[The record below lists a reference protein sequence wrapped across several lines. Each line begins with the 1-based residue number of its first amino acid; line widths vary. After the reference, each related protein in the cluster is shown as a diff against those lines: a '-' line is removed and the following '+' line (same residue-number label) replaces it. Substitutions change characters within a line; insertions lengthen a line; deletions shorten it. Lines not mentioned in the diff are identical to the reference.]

1 MQKKDDGLP
10 SRAFEA
16 SNHTKE
22 ATPLMNEPKTYFVI
36 PTHRLRDVSET
47 IHEYDE
53 HFWRNGHSPQMFV
66 FDDSTPTNVE
76 KYFTDLSQLK
86 TRCDLF
92 YVGPKEKEEFIAYVN
107 SRLRN
112 SRLEPLVKNLFRPSY
127 GGNRNYTLMYSLG
140 GLMVSSDDDM
150 RPYSLME
157 DSPESLEDDEISRG
171 RLHKVGK
178 NGYVRKSFDMMSA
191 FFDVLGKPVSEVPE
205 NYERGELLVDTGVDL
220 ETNSS
225 KGLVEENAMF
235 LQRGS
240 VPDNAVVKIA
250 QTFRSGTNDIDA
262 IDFVD
267 MFLNDEQQVS
277 LDVLNDLYVLVNF
290 RPVVTNKNWRMD
302 CGVAGY
308 DNTFGLPPFFPTRL
322 RFEDYIYRLWI
333 QQNSIV
339 AAHVDAAQHHSKSNY
354 MRNPPASEILNEE
367 IANLLKRK
375 IKTSLTSVDDLG
387 ISFDYSGEVTAQDA
401 EEILGKITGLHARAL
416 KVAETAKSQERVN
429 ALRIFAANLQKA
441 FYGFEPDFFQHNLL
455 RIVDDAIGVIK
466 ASIEL
471 WPTLVEICY
480 FQKTRNGLPTL
491 HLGRATR

>member
-1 MQKKDDGLP
+1 
-10 SRAFEA
+10 
-16 SNHTKE
+16 
-22 ATPLMNEPKTYFVI
+22 MNEPKTYFVV

-53 HFWRNGHSPQMFV
+53 HFWRNGHSPQMIV

-76 KYFTDLSQLK
+76 KYFSCLDEMK
-86 TRCDLF
+86 TRCDLW
-92 YVGPKEKEEFIAYVN
+92 YVGPKQKEEVISDVN

-112 SRLEPLVKNLFRPSY
+112 NRLEPLVKNLFRPSY

-205 NYERGELLVDTGVDL
+205 NYERGELLIDSAMDL
-220 ETNSS
+220 ETNST
-225 KGLVEENAMF
+225 KGLAEENAML
-235 LQRGS
+235 LQRGN
-240 VPDNAVVKIA
+240 VPENAVVKIA

-267 MFLNDEQQVS
+267 MFLNDEKQVS

-375 IKTSLTSVDDLG
+375 IKSSLTSVDDLG

-401 EEILGKITGLHARAL
+401 EEILEKITGLHARAL
-416 KVAETAKSQERVN
+416 KGAETAKSQERVD
-429 ALRIFAANLQKA
+429 ALKIFAANLQKA

-480 FQKTRNGLPTL
+480 FQKIRHGLPML
-491 HLGRATR
+491 HLGRAAR

>member
-1 MQKKDDGLP
+1 
-10 SRAFEA
+10 
-16 SNHTKE
+16 
-22 ATPLMNEPKTYFVI
+22 MNDLETYFVI
-36 PTHRLRDVSET
+36 PTHRLRDVGDT
-47 IHEYDE
+47 IHEYDD
-53 HFWRNGHSPQMFV
+53 HFWRNGHSPKMIV

-76 KYFTDLSQLK
+76 KYFSHLQQTK
-86 TRCDLF
+86 TKSDLF
-92 YVGPKEKEEFIAYVN
+92 YVGPRQKEEFLAYLN

-112 SRLEPLVKNLFRPSY
+112 KRLEPLVKNLFRPSY
-127 GGNRNYTLMYSLG
+127 GGNRNFTLMYSLG

-157 DSPESLEDDEISRG
+157 DSPESLEIDEISRG

-178 NGYVRKSFDMMSA
+178 NGYAKKSFDIMSA

-205 NYERGELLVDTGVDL
+205 NYERGELLVDTAMDL
-220 ETNSS
+220 ETNAT
-225 KGLVEENAMF
+225 KGLAEENTMV
-235 LQRGS
+235 LKRG
-240 VPDNAVVKIA
+240 PMREDAIVKIA

-267 MFLNDEQQVS
+267 MFLGDEKQIS
-277 LDVLNDLYVLVNF
+277 LDDLNDLYVLINF
-290 RPVVTNKNWRMD
+290 RPALTNKNWRMD

-333 QQNSIV
+333 QQEGMV
-339 AAHVDAAQHHSKSNY
+339 AAHVDAAQHHTKSNY
-354 MRNPPASEILNEE
+354 MRNPPASEVLNEE

-375 IKTSLTSVDDLG
+375 IKSSILSIDELG
-387 ISFDYSGEVTAQDA
+387 VTFGYTGEVTAQDA
-401 EEILGKITGLHARAL
+401 EEILEKITSLHRRAIHA
-416 KVAETAKSQERVN
+416 AETAKSQDRIDS
-429 ALRIFAANLQKA
+429 LRLFAANLEKA

-455 RIVDDAIGVIK
+455 RIVDDAIAVIK

-480 FQKTRNGLPTL
+480 FQKIRNGLPML
-491 HLGRATR
+491 HLGRNGR

>member
-1 MQKKDDGLP
+1 MSGERSQ
-10 SRAFEA
+10 
-16 SNHTKE
+16 
-22 ATPLMNEPKTYFVI
+22 TPMHDPETYFVI

-53 HFWRNGHSPQMFV
+53 HFWRNGHSPQMIV

-76 KYFTDLSQLK
+76 KYFSYLDEMK
-86 TRCDLF
+86 TRSDLF
-92 YVGPKEKEEFIAYVN
+92 YVGPRQKEEFITYVN

-127 GGNRNYTLMYSLG
+127 GGNRNFTLMYSLG

-157 DSPESLEDDEISRG
+157 DSPESLENDEISRG

-191 FFDVLGKPVSEVPE
+191 FSDVLGKPVSEVPE
-205 NYERGELLVDTGVDL
+205 NYERGELLIDSSMDL

-225 KGLVEENAMF
+225 KGLAEENAM
-235 LQRGS
+235 LLERGS
-240 VPDNAVVKIA
+240 VPDGAVVKIA

-267 MFLNDEQQVS
+267 MFLNDEQQLS
-277 LDVLNDLYVLVNF
+277 LDVLNDIYVLVNF

-333 QQNSIV
+333 QQNNIV
-339 AAHVDAAQHHSKSNY
+339 AAHVDAAQHHKKSNY

-375 IKTSLTSVDDLG
+375 IKSSLTSVDDLG
-387 ISFDYSGEVTAQDA
+387 ISFDYTGEITAQDA
-401 EEILGKITGLHARAL
+401 EEILEKITGLHGRAL
-416 KVAETAKSQERVN
+416 KVAETAKSADRVD
-429 ALRIFAANLQKA
+429 ALRLFAANLQKA

-480 FQKTRNGLPTL
+480 FQKIRHGLPML
-491 HLGRATR
+491 HLGRAAR

>member
-1 MQKKDDGLP
+1 
-10 SRAFEA
+10 
-16 SNHTKE
+16 
-22 ATPLMNEPKTYFVI
+22 
-36 PTHRLRDVSET
+36 
-47 IHEYDE
+47 
-53 HFWRNGHSPQMFV
+53 
-66 FDDSTPTNVE
+66 
-76 KYFTDLSQLK
+76 
-86 TRCDLF
+86 
-92 YVGPKEKEEFIAYVN
+92 
-107 SRLRN
+107 
-112 SRLEPLVKNLFRPSY
+112 
-127 GGNRNYTLMYSLG
+127 
-140 GLMVSSDDDM
+140 
-150 RPYSLME
+150 ME

>member
-1 MQKKDDGLP
+1 
-10 SRAFEA
+10 
-16 SNHTKE
+16 
-22 ATPLMNEPKTYFVI
+22 MNEPKTYFAV

-53 HFWRNGHSPQMFV
+53 HFWRNGHSPQMIV

-76 KYFTDLSQLK
+76 KYFTFLSQMK
-86 TRCDLF
+86 TRCELF
-92 YVGPKEKEEFIAYVN
+92 YVGPREKEEFIAYVN

-127 GGNRNYTLMYSLG
+127 GGNRNFTLMYSLG

-150 RPYSLME
+150 RSYSLME

-178 NGYVRKSFDMMSA
+178 NGYVRKSYDMMSA
-191 FFDVLGKPVSEVPE
+191 FFDVLGKRVSEVPE
-205 NYERGELLVDTGVDL
+205 NYERGELLTDTAMDL

-225 KGLVEENAMF
+225 KGLSQENAML
-235 LQRGS
+235 LQRGN
-240 VPDNAVVKIA
+240 VPESAVVKIA

-267 MFLNDEQQVS
+267 MFLNDEEQVS

-290 RPVVTNKNWRMD
+290 RPVVTNKNWWMD

-333 QQNSIV
+333 QQNNIV

-375 IKTSLTSVDDLG
+375 IKSSLSSVDDLG

-401 EEILGKITGLHARAL
+401 EEILGKITGLHTRAL
-416 KVAETAKSQERVN
+416 KVAEKAKSPERVE

-455 RIVDDAIGVIK
+455 RIVEDAIGVIK

-480 FQKTRNGLPTL
+480 FQKIRSGLPML